1 MEGNKITIKFEVDI
15 TEVIN
20 QIAQIINSADR
31 EADKKEPLSL
41 LDAYTI
47 EEASKVLGVSKSYMY
62 ELTKHKGF
70 PAMKIHG
77 KKIVIPKK
85 ALEEWMQK
93 KFEEKMSDDKV
104 VAMGVKGGR
113 R

>member
-1 MEGNKITIKFEVDI
+1 MDNKITIKFEVDI

-20 QIAQIINSADR
+20 QIVQMINMADR
-31 EADKKEPLSL
+31 EEEKKEPLSL

-47 EEASKVLGVSKSYMY
+47 EEAAKVLGVSKSYMY
-62 ELTKHKGF
+62 ELTKHKDF
-70 PAMKIHG
+70 PSMKIHG
-77 KKIVIPKK
+77 RKIVIPRK

-93 KFEEKMSDDKV
+93 KFEEKMNNKV
-104 VAMGVKGGR
+104 VSIGGR